1 MKPIYKL
8 ILATCL
14 LLPYAV
20 AWGQT
25 GSQPRFAFV
34 ASDTSGNITLRRVT
48 NFNPT
53 VSLSDTAMAFA
64 IDSLRTDGTA
74 TIVTVY
80 ETDADSTVGL
90 WQIGT
95 GGNRALWLNSQRV
108 SYEDFAITYRRSTEH
123 GVVIHTMRYQYPAI
137 DSNYNGH
144 DTLYLGREGDTF
156 GDKNFCAF
164 LYYPGQISSAYQRQL
179 ESALAVR
186 YGALLHGPYVNSH
199 SDTLWNPLADDS
211 LYSFGVCGIGRDDS
225 LSLSQPRSV
234 IRNGILT
241 LEAATP
247 LSDLDY
253 IMLGCDSNAI
263 DLSDETVII
272 DTVSYIAVARQW
284 KLRSHI
290 SCSPS
295 QGELSEG
302 LRGDKA
308 STVRLTV
315 GLPLPADAI
324 RLMLTT
330 ADGST
335 TVMAPDSTMAFTLN
349 IADGQDYFL
358 SLLVNPSALP
368 TGAKG
373 TKGHS
378 SEGETASNDT
388 DTFTHSSNHTFSV
401 SPNPTSGHYT
411 LRVTQSDDDIINIRV
426 VDANGRVVEQHST
439 TEPLS
444 HYTYNGHL
452 SADGIYYVTVT
463 SNGRQQTIKLIVVR

>member
-1 MKPIYKL
+1 MKQLYKI
-8 ILATCL
+8 ILATYL
-14 LLPYAV
+14 LLPYSV
-20 AWGQT
+20 VLGQT
-25 GSQPRFAFV
+25 VRSPKVAFHP
-34 ASDTSGNITLRRVT
+34 SDSMPSALSRVT
-48 NFNPT
+48 NFNPS
-53 VSLSDTAMAFA
+53 VSLSDTILA
-64 IDSLRTDGTA
+64 IVADSLRTDGTA
-74 TIVTVY
+74 TIFTVY
-80 ETDADSTVGL
+80 ETDADSVIGL
-90 WQIGT
+90 WQVGS
-95 GGNRALWLNSQRV
+95 GSNRALWLNSQRV
-108 SYEDFAITYRRSTEH
+108 SYEDFAITYRHSTEH

-241 LEAATP
+241 LEAVTP
-247 LSDLDY
+247 LSDLEH

-284 KLRSHI
+284 KLRAHTY
-290 SCSPS
+290 
-295 QGELSEG
+295 GHT
-302 LRGDKA
+302 

-315 GLPLPADAI
+315 AFPLSADAL

-335 TVMAPDSTMAFTLN
+335 TVIAPDSTMAFTLN

-373 TKGHS
+373 AKSHS
-378 SEGETASNDT
+378 SEGETASTDT

-401 SPNPTSGHYT
+401 SPNPTSGHYAV
-411 LRVTQSDDDIINIRV
+411 RVAQSDDDIINIRV
-426 VDANGRVVEQHST
+426 VDANGRIVEQHST
-439 TEPLS
+439 AEPLS
-444 HYTYNGHL
+444 QYTYNGHL
-452 SADGIYYVTVT
+452 SANGVYYVTVT

>member
-48 NFNPT
+48 NFNPS
-53 VSLSDTAMAFA
+53 VSLADTALAFT

-90 WQIGT
+90 WQIGSN
-95 GGNRALWLNSQRV
+95 GNRALWLNSQRV
-108 SYEDFAITYRRSTEH
+108 SYDDFAITYRRSTEH

-241 LEAATP
+241 LEAASP

-263 DLSDETVII
+263 DLSDEVVAV
-272 DTVSYIAVARQW
+272 DTVSYLAVTRHW
-284 KLRSHI
+284 KLRPHTY
-290 SCSPS
+290 
-295 QGELSEG
+295 GY
-302 LRGDKA
+302 A
-308 STVRLTV
+308 STVRLV
-315 GLPLPADAI
+315 VDLPLPADAI
-324 RLMLTT
+324 RLMLTSS
-330 ADGST
+330 DGSVILT
-335 TVMAPDSTMAFTLN
+335 PDTANSFTLTIN
-349 IADGQDYFL
+349 NGKDYYI

-378 SEGETASNDT
+378 SEGETASTDT
-388 DTFTHSSNHTFSV
+388 DTFRHSSNHTFSV
-401 SPNPTSGHYT
+401 SPNPSSGHYT
-411 LRVTQSDDDIINIRV
+411 LRVDQPDDDIINIRV
-426 VDANGRVVEQHST
+426 VDANGRVVEQHT
-439 TEPLS
+439 TSEPLS
-444 HYTYNGHL
+444 QYTYNGHL
-452 SADGIYYVTVT
+452 AADGIYYVTVS
-463 SNGRQQTIKLIVVR
+463 SNGYQKTIKLIVVK